1 MIEGG
6 AFHLATRVHGRGSMP
21 PSAMDHSALQVAVLR
36 LIGGGLAVGF
46 GAASVAAA
54 FEPDWV
60 RGVAAIAAVSCALFS
75 AALSWLRARSE
86 LFVRVGLVIFMS
98 VVLTIAL
105 TIQPA
110 PYGTISA
117 FVFLG
122 IAVGI
127 ASYERIVAGALLA
140 SLAVLSG
147 IIAITLRSSLPAT
160 AGAVFAAVAIVSLY
174 AVFGFRRAA
183 AIATAAAIADS
194 AKDPLTGMI
203 NRRGMLQGVAE
214 LSVIAEQLQ
223 QRVGCLML
231 DLDRFKAINDTHG
244 HEAGDRVLVAT
255 AQRAAEVARRS
266 DLFVRLGGEEFA
278 LFTIV
283 VGTEDLAVIA
293 DRLREAIEQLDVSP
307 PVTASVGGALQR
319 EGVQFDLDDLLR
331 DADRQ
336 LYLAKEAGR
345 NAVRIE
351 SA

>member
-1 MIEGG
+1 
-6 AFHLATRVHGRGSMP
+6 MP
-21 PSAMDHSALQVAVLR
+21 PLAMDHSAHQVAVLR
-36 LIGGGLAVGF
+36 LIGFGLAVGF
-46 GAASVAAA
+46 AAASVVAA

-60 RGVAAIAAVSCALFS
+60 RVVAATAGISSAIFS
-75 AALSWLRARSE
+75 AALTWLRARSV
-86 LFVRVGLVIFMS
+86 LIVRASLVIFMS
-98 VVLTIAL
+98 VALTIAL

-127 ASYERIVAGALLA
+127 ASFERIVPGLVLA
-140 SLAVLSG
+140 SFAGLSG
-147 IIAITLRSSLPAT
+147 IVAITLRSSLPAT
-160 AGAVFAAVAIVSLY
+160 AAAVFAAVAIISLY

-183 AIATAAAIADS
+183 AITTAAAIADS

-214 LSVIAEQLQ
+214 LSVIAEQSQ

-231 DLDRFKAINDTHG
+231 DLDRFKLINDTLG
-244 HEAGDRVLVAT
+244 HEAGDRVLIAT

-278 LFTIV
+278 LFTV
-283 VGTEDLAVIA
+283 VAGPEDLALIA

-307 PVTASVGGALQR
+307 AVTASVGGALQR
-319 EGVQFDLDDLLR
+319 EGVEFDLDDLLR

-351 SA
+351 TA